1 LQSDL
6 VVGLNVR
13 MTASDSLSKTDTQ

>member
-1 LQSDL
+1 L

-13 MTASDSLSKTDTQ
+13 SDERLA